1 MFFDIFSDFFLW
13 SQPHYYIF
21 ALTDY
26 RVIFLQTA
34 FKKNVKKKGFSFLKL
49 FFKNRK
55 WTKINVQIRI

>member
-34 FKKNVKKKGFSFLKL
+34 FKKKCKKKGIFIFETL
-49 FFKNRK
+49 F
-55 WTKINVQIRI
+55 